1 MKCQVQYSDDAIKEL
16 RKVYWYIAVI
26 IGVSQTAAE
35 QYERLEKAIGS
46 LYEMPYR
53 FRRWETEPWRSR
65 GLRVM
70 GVDSYVVLYVPDD
83 DSMTVTVQ
91 HIFYGGADIE
101 SRLKD
106 ES

>member
-1 MKCQVQYSDDAIKEL
+1 
-16 RKVYWYIAVI
+16 
-26 IGVSQTAAE
+26 
-35 QYERLEKAIGS
+35 
-46 LYEMPYR
+46 
-53 FRRWETEPWRSR
+53 
-65 GLRVM
+65 M
-70 GVDSYVVLYVPDD
+70 GVDNYVVLYVPDD

>member
-16 RKVYWYIAVI
+16 RKVYWYIAVN

-46 LYEMPYR
+46 LDEMPYR
-53 FRRWETEPWRSR
+53 FRQWETEPWRSR

-70 GVDSYVVLYVPDD
+70 GVDNYVVLYVPDD